1 MKLRLTID
9 ISTDQLRKMR
19 EAGNVSIRVPIDKIL
34 QVQNGEVWPMAFR
47 CEEAR
52 YVVKV
57 AKESGLNPSDLQNL
71 SDLRVIDLLRHAFD
85 ADFLCCNCNEYTVA
99 KVEEHLGIKFV
110 HKLEDGESE
119 LMGLFSKKIIER
131 LNAIGVMTMTDLK
144 TIQSDRFIRHEL
156 YKKDLKTEW
165 NARLSELGIELKRC
179 ESELSFVFGDRI
191 ADIFRM
197 RRITTMAAL
206 GKLSKNEIK
215 NTPGIGKGSYLEIVS
230 KLEELGIEL
239 Q

>member
-1 MKLRLTID
+1 MKLRITID
-9 ISTDQLRKMR
+9 ISDNQLRKMR

-34 QVQNGEVWPMAFR
+34 QVQNGEAWPMAFR

-52 YVVKV
+52 YIVKI

-71 SDLRVIDLLRHAFD
+71 SDLRVIELLNHAIGV
-85 ADFLCCNCNEYTVA
+85 DFPRDCNEYTVA
-99 KVEEHLGIKFV
+99 RVEEHLGIKFV
-110 HKLEDGESE
+110 HKLEDGEPE
-119 LMGLFSKKIIER
+119 LAGLFGEKIIER
-131 LNAIGVMTMTDLK
+131 LNSIGVMTMTDLK
-144 TIQSDRFIRHEL
+144 TIQSDRFIRYEL
-156 YKKDLKTEW
+156 HKKDLKSEW
-165 NARLSELGIELKRC
+165 NTRLSELGIELKRC

-191 ADIFRM
+191 AGIFRM
-197 RRITTMAAL
+197 RGITTMAAL

-215 NTPGIGKGSYLEIVS
+215 NTPRIGKGSYLEIVS